1 MSDQEQTK
9 VITVKLRVSPDLRD
23 RIAQSA
29 KAHNRSMNADMV
41 ARLEASFEQAEG
53 EAPLGSRM
61 LSQALGEMIEQ
72 RLLRVSQQ
80 LIARGVD
87 IGTIAS
93 AITDDQEAWEQGK

>member
-1 MSDQEQTK
+1 MSNQADH
-9 VITVKLRVSPDLRD
+9 VIARLRLPPDLRD
-23 RIAQSA
+23 RIAESA
-29 KAHNRSMNADMV
+29 RLHNRSMNADMV
-41 ARLEASFEQAEG
+41 ARLQASFEQVEG

>member
-1 MSDQEQTK
+1 MARTDPQVNFRIPAELKAKLEQAARDNGRS
-9 VITVKLRVSPDLRD
+9 ITNEL
-23 RIAQSA
+23 
-29 KAHNRSMNADMV
+29 V
-41 ARLEASFEQAEG
+41 ARLQASFEQVEG

-61 LSQALGEMIEQ
+61 LSQELGEMIEQ

-87 IGTIAS
+87 IGTVAS